1 MVRSGNAPY
10 IFKTEG
16 GLMMNKKRILLT
28 GLILSMG
35 FILMS
40 CAGMQ
45 TKPTEANFK
54 PPGVSLDTVQVTQY
68 NGYWY
73 YDAKITPVKGKAG
86 ANSAMLP
93 MAFLFNIVNPNDYPV
108 KLDGFGFT
116 VAFEGFEVNLVNA
129 FETQWIPAG
138 KTNQLSV
145 MSVVDVHQVLL
156 SLLIPSAEKV
166 KEKKTTPWALLEKW
180 WTEIPNITVPVGVNK
195 GAATFTADDVQK
207 IVPFAFKYP
216 KEISLSS

>member
-1 MVRSGNAPY
+1 
-10 IFKTEG
+10 
-16 GLMMNKKRILLT
+16 MNKKRILLT

-54 PPGVSLDTVQVTQY
+54 PPVVSLESVQVTQY

-73 YDAKITPVKGKAG
+73 YDAKITPVKGNAG

-129 FETQWIPAG
+129 FETQWIPSG

-145 MSVVDVHQVLL
+145 MSIVDVQQVLL
-156 SLLIPSAEKV
+156 SLLIPSCEQV
-166 KEKKTTPWALLEKW
+166 KEMNKNAWALLEKG
-180 WTEIPNITVPVGVNK
+180 WTEIPNITVPVEVKK

-216 KEISLSS
+216 K

>member
-54 PPGVSLDTVQVTQY
+54 PPVVSLDSVQVTQY

-73 YDAKITPVKGKAG
+73 YDAKITPVKGKPG

-116 VAFEGFEVNLVNA
+116 VAFEGFEVNMVNA
-129 FETQWIPAG
+129 FEAQWIPAG

-145 MSVVDVHQVLL
+145 MSIVDVHQVLL
-156 SLLIPSAEKV
+156 SLLIPNAEKV

-180 WTEIPNITVPVGVNK
+180 WTEIAKMTVT
-195 GAATFTADDVQK
+195 ATGDSRTAHFTSELKQ
-207 IVPFAFKYP
+207 
-216 KEISLSS
+216 

>member
-1 MVRSGNAPY
+1 
-10 IFKTEG
+10 
-16 GLMMNKKRILLT
+16 MMNRKTALMIAFFFGA
-28 GLILSMG
+28 GLI
-35 FILMS
+35 FIS

-54 PPGVSLDTVQVTQY
+54 LPVVSLESVQVTQY

-108 KLDGFGFT
+108 KLEGFGFT

-145 MSVVDVHQVLL
+145 MSIVDVQQVLL
-156 SLLIPSAEKV
+156 SLLIPSYEQV
-166 KEKKTTPWALLEKW
+166 KAKNTNAWALLEKW
-180 WTEIPNITVPVGVNK
+180 WTEIPNMTVPVEVKK
-195 GAATFTADDVQK
+195 GTATFTADDVQK

-216 KEISLSS
+216 K

>member
-1 MVRSGNAPY
+1 
-10 IFKTEG
+10 
-16 GLMMNKKRILLT
+16 MMNRKTALMVAFFFGA
-28 GLILSMG
+28 GLI
-35 FILMS
+35 FIS

-45 TKPTEANFK
+45 TKPTEANLK
-54 PPGVSLDTVQVTQY
+54 PLVISLESVQVTQY

-73 YDAKITPVKGKAG
+73 YDAKITPLKGKPG

-93 MAFLFNIVNPNDYPV
+93 MAFLFNITNPNDYSV

-129 FETQWIPAG
+129 FETQWIPGG

-145 MSVVDVHQVLL
+145 MSIVDVHQVLL
-156 SLLIPSAEKV
+156 SLLIPSHEQV
-166 KEKKTTPWALLEKW
+166 KAKNTTPWNLLEKW
-180 WTEIPNITVPVGVNK
+180 WTEIPNMTVPIEVKK
-195 GAATFTADDVQK
+195 GAATFTADGVQK

-216 KEISLSS
+216 K

>member
-1 MVRSGNAPY
+1 MMKIKRVLLIAC
-10 IFKTEG
+10 IFG
-16 GLMMNKKRILLT
+16 M
-28 GLILSMG
+28 GLIL
-35 FILMS
+35 IS

-54 PPGVSLDTVQVTQY
+54 PPVVSLESVQVTQY

-116 VAFEGFEVNLVNA
+116 VAFEGFEVNMVNA

-145 MSVVDVHQVLL
+145 MSIVDVQQVLL
-156 SLLIPSAEKV
+156 SLLIPSHEQV
-166 KEKKTTPWALLEKW
+166 KAKNTTPWDLLEKW
-180 WTEIPNITVPVGVNK
+180 WSEIPNMTVPIGVGK
-195 GAATFTADDVQK
+195 GVATFTANGVQK
-207 IVPFAFKYP
+207 IIPFTAKYP
-216 KEISLSS
+216 K

>member
-1 MVRSGNAPY
+1 
-10 IFKTEG
+10 
-16 GLMMNKKRILLT
+16 MMNRKTALMIAFFFGA
-28 GLILSMG
+28 GLI
-35 FILMS
+35 FVS

-45 TKPTEANFK
+45 TKPAEANFK
-54 PPGVSLDTVQVTQY
+54 PPVISLESVQVTQY

-73 YDAKITPVKGKAG
+73 YNAKITPVKGKAG

-93 MAFLFNIVNPNDYPV
+93 LAFLFNITNPNDYSV

-145 MSVVDVHQVLL
+145 MSIVDVQQVLL
-156 SLLIPSAEKV
+156 SLLIPSHEQV
-166 KEKKTTPWALLEKW
+166 KAKNTTPWALLEKW
-180 WTEIPNITVPVGVNK
+180 WTEIPNMTVPIEVKK
-195 GAATFTADDVQK
+195 GAATFIADSLQK

-216 KEISLSS
+216 K